1 MKKLIEE
8 YQNLINEDSLRQQI
22 NEFYKNAIPIKGNI
36 PDKTFFCKRIDIN
49 NLFVESVLDDDNIIM
64 EIGETKESLFNKIY
78 NGPDIQQYSYNE
90 IVKYVNPSWNKY
102 KNFIQSKNK
111 LNLILI
117 KTNFSNIDKLVLYAK
132 KYKIFGNTYL
142 TINDYK
148 QKCKSNF
155 SNVNEI
161 IFEIDKANII
171 FLNNNGKLNMPT
183 IKHEF
188 THYLQRVL
196 RGAIYI
202 IDEYEQGYRET
213 DAYFSINIPII
224 LNKLFYLFYK
234 DKMNKKEFLSKY
246 IKSSFVQNETEF
258 DKDLIEK
265 LKSINNKKNDLT
277 LLMLLKKHIKSQS
290 EKFKAAKILSNN
302 FLEEK

>member
-1 MKKLIEE
+1 MNFI
-8 YQNLINEDSLRQQI
+8 
-22 NEFYKNAIPIKGNI
+22 KNAIPINGNI

-64 EIGETKESLFNKIY
+64 EIGEAKESLFNKIY

-90 IVKYVNPSWNKY
+90 IVKYINPSWNKY
-102 KNFIQSKNK
+102 KNFIHSKDK

-117 KTNFSNIDKLVLYAK
+117 KTNFSNIEKLVLYAK
-132 KYKIFGNTYL
+132 KYKIFGNTHL
-142 TINDYK
+142 TITDYK

-155 SNVNEI
+155 SNVNGI

-171 FLNNNGKLNMPT
+171 FLNDNGKLNMST

-196 RGAIYI
+196 HGAIYI

-224 LNKLFYLFYK
+224 LNKLFYSFYK

-277 LLMLLKKHIKSQS
+277 LLMLLKKYIKSQS